1 MIFQSL
7 LPEITG
13 LAAWR
18 RGGVAAWRRGVSTD
32 RVSPLLPSPPPVPW
46 VDQIAL
52 GAPWGGGGGAPWG
65 RFWGQLAVSRSRE
78 VAVTCGWSP
87 PAGAVIFLPEMN
99 IFCCQVGA
107 DTLCFGDR
115 QTDDRQT

>member
-32 RVSPLLPSPPPVPW
+32 RVSPLLPSPPP
-46 VDQIAL
+46 L
-52 GAPWGGGGGAPWG
+52 
-65 RFWGQLAVSRSRE
+65 RFPGSTR
-78 VAVTCGWSP
+78 
-87 PAGAVIFLPEMN
+87 
-99 IFCCQVGA
+99 
-107 DTLCFGDR
+107 
-115 QTDDRQT
+115 

>member
-13 LAAWR
+13 VAAWR
-18 RGGVAAWRRGVSTD
+18 RGGVAAWRLHRP
-32 RVSPLLPSPPPVPW
+32 RIAPPHPPPPPRFPW

-65 RFWGQLAVSRSRE
+65 RFWVQLAVSRSRE